1 MVPEAAGGEFGGPW
15 PGTASLQG
23 DISRIRELSSTA
35 SSLQREDDRGLAD
48 SLYRAIV
55 GTAVDAIVVI
65 DGNGA
70 IRSVNSATERLF
82 GYAAAELIG
91 RNVKI
96 LMPEPYAGEHDT
108 YLANYLRTGQK
119 KIIGIGREVVGR
131 RKDGSMFPMD
141 LSVGEASDG
150 GNSIFVGIIRDI
162 TDRKAAELAQRESEL
177 RLRSILDTVPDAIV
191 VIDAQGSIQSFS
203 PAAERLFGYDD
214 AEVVGRNVN
223 ILMPTPYREA
233 HDSYIARYLRTG
245 ERRIIGIGRVVT
257 GRRKDGET
265 FPMELQVGEFAF
277 AGNRYFTGFVRDLTE
292 RQEAERRIQDLQ
304 AELLHA
310 SRLSV
315 MGQMASTMAHELNQP
330 LTAVTN
336 YLEAGRQLLATG
348 AGGPERVNEMM
359 EKAIAQTQR
368 AGDVIRRL
376 RGFVSKG
383 ETERRIQ
390 NLNKL
395 VEEALALAL
404 VEARQR
410 GVRATLELDHTLP
423 LVLVDHV
430 QIQQVVLNLV
440 RNAIEAMEQVE
451 RRELTIGTRGV
462 REQGIAEVIV
472 ADTGPGI
479 APELADRLF
488 QPFVTTKATGMGLG
502 LSICREIVEA
512 HQGRLT
518 TAPVSS
524 GGTVFR
530 VTLPIASREAATD
543 AC

>member
-1 MVPEAAGGEFGGPW
+1 MVFGEGGRLGGSSGPARAPRGEFRGSG
-15 PGTASLQG
+15 
-23 DISRIRELSSTA
+23 ELSSTA
-35 SSLQREDDRGLAD
+35 SSLQREDGGDLAD

-55 GTAVDAIVVI
+55 DTAVDAVVVI

-70 IRSVNSATERLF
+70 IRSVNNATERVF

-96 LMPEPYAGEHDT
+96 LMPEPYA
-108 YLANYLRTGQK
+108 
-119 KIIGIGREVVGR
+119 
-131 RKDGSMFPMD
+131 DG
-141 LSVGEASDG
+141 GEA
-150 GNSIFVGIIRDI
+150 IFVGIFRDI

-191 VIDAQGSIQSFS
+191 VIDDQGAIQSFS
-203 PAAERLFGYDD
+203 PAAERLFGYDS
-214 AEVVGRNVN
+214 AEVIGRNVN

-233 HDSYIARYLRTG
+233 HDGYIERYLRTG

-265 FPMELQVGEFAF
+265 FPMELQVGEFTSP
-277 AGNRYFTGFVRDLTE
+277 GGRYFTGFVRDLTE

-348 AGGPERVNEMM
+348 MGRPERISEMM
-359 EKAIAQTQR
+359 EKAIAQAQR

-376 RGFVSKG
+376 RGFVGKG
-383 ETERRIQ
+383 ETERRIHS
-390 NLNKL
+390 LNQL

-404 VEARQR
+404 VGARQR
-410 GVRATLELDHTLP
+410 GVRVLLELDHTL
-423 LVLVDHV
+423 LRVFVDHV

-451 RRELTIGTRGV
+451 RRELTIGTRRV
-462 REQGIAEVIV
+462 REQGLAEIIV

-479 APELADRLF
+479 DPELADRLF

-518 TAPVSS
+518 TAPVPS

-530 VTLPIASREAATD
+530 VTLPIASREGATD

>member
-1 MVPEAAGGEFGGPW
+1 M
-15 PGTASLQG
+15 
-23 DISRIRELSSTA
+23 I
-35 SSLQREDDRGLAD
+35 DR
-48 SLYRAIV
+48 R
-55 GTAVDAIVVI
+55 
-65 DGNGA
+65 GA

-82 GYAAAELIG
+82 GYAAGELVG

-96 LMPEPYAGEHDT
+96 LMPEPYASEHDT
-108 YLANYLRTGQK
+108 YLANYLRTGLK

-131 RKDGSMFPMD
+131 RKDGSAFPMD
-141 LSVGEASDG
+141 LSVGEARDG
-150 GNSIFVGIIRDI
+150 DEPIFVGIIRDI
-162 TDRKAAELAQRESEL
+162 TDRKAAELAQREGEL
-177 RLRSILDTVPDAIV
+177 RLLSILDTVPDAIV
-191 VIDAQGSIQSFS
+191 VIDALGIIQSFS
-203 PAAERLFGYDD
+203 PAAERLFGY
-214 AEVVGRNVN
+214 ASVEVVGHNVKA
-223 ILMPTPYREA
+223 LMPTPYREA
-233 HDSYIARYLRTG
+233 HDGYIERYLRTG

-265 FPMELQVGEFAF
+265 FPMELQVGEFTF
-277 AGNRYFTGFVRDLTE
+277 AGAHYFTGFVRDLTE

-315 MGQMASTMAHELNQP
+315 MGQMALTMAHELNQP

-348 AGGPERVNEMM
+348 TGSPERLNEMM
-359 EKAIAQTQR
+359 EKAIAQAQR

-390 NLNKL
+390 NLNQL

-404 VEARQR
+404 VGARQR
-410 GVRATLELDHTLP
+410 GVRASLELDHTLP
-423 LVLVDHV
+423 PVLVDHV
-430 QIQQVVLNLV
+430 QVQQVVLNLV
-440 RNAIEAMEQVE
+440 RNAVEAMEQVE
-451 RRELTIGTRGV
+451 RRELTVGTRAIP
-462 REQGIAEVIV
+462 EQGMAEVIV

-479 APELADRLF
+479 APELADCLF

-512 HQGRLT
+512 HHGRLT
-518 TAPVSS
+518 TAPVPS

-530 VTLPIASREAATD
+530 VTLPIASREAAAD
-543 AC
+543 AS

>member
-1 MVPEAAGGEFGGPW
+1 
-15 PGTASLQG
+15 
-23 DISRIRELSSTA
+23 
-35 SSLQREDDRGLAD
+35 
-48 SLYRAIV
+48 
-55 GTAVDAIVVI
+55 VI
-65 DGNGA
+65 DRRGT

-82 GYAAAELIG
+82 GYAAGELVG
-91 RNVKI
+91 HNVKT

-108 YLANYLRTGQK
+108 YLANYLRTGHK

-131 RKDGSMFPMD
+131 RKDGSVFPMD
-141 LSVGEASDG
+141 LSVGEAHDG
-150 GNSIFVGIIRDI
+150 DEPIFVGIIRDI
-162 TDRKAAELAQRESEL
+162 TDRKAAELAQREGEL
-177 RLRSILDTVPDAIV
+177 RLYSILDTVPDAIV
-191 VIDAQGSIQSFS
+191 VIDAQGIIQSFS
-203 PAAERLFGYDD
+203 PAAERLFGYAS
-214 AEVVGRNVN
+214 AEVVGHNVK
-223 ILMPTPYREA
+223 ILMPTPYRET
-233 HDSYIARYLRTG
+233 HDGYIERYLRTG

-265 FPMELQVGEFAF
+265 FPMELQVGEFTF
-277 AGNRYFTGFVRDLTE
+277 AGARYFTGFVRDLTE
-292 RQEAERRIQDLQ
+292 RQEAERRVQDLQ

-336 YLEAGRQLLATG
+336 YLEAGRQLLASGTG
-348 AGGPERVNEMM
+348 STERLNEMM
-359 EKAIAQTQR
+359 EKAIAQAQR

-390 NLNKL
+390 NLNQL

-404 VEARQR
+404 VGARQR
-410 GVRATLELDHTLP
+410 GVRTSLELDHTLP
-423 LVLVDHV
+423 PVLVDHV
-430 QIQQVVLNLV
+430 QVQQVVLNLV
-440 RNAIEAMEQVE
+440 RNAVEAMEQVE
-451 RRELTIGTRGV
+451 RRELTVGTRAV
-462 REQGIAEVIV
+462 PEQGMAEVIV

-512 HQGRLT
+512 HHGRLT

-530 VTLPIASREAATD
+530 LTLPIASREAAAD
-543 AC
+543 GS